1 MIAHLHADGA
11 DGDPAALPRPLWYN
25 PITAR
30 RREQNLTADA
40 LSRIEAR
47 VAGSEAALLYAT
59 TSGCGVC
66 VALKPKVR
74 NLLASRFPR
83 MAFIEVELDA
93 IPELGRHYNLAAVPT
108 VIVFFEGKEHFRKTR
123 VFGLEELAD
132 AIGRPYRLLF
142 DA

>member
-1 MIAHLHADGA
+1 M
-11 DGDPAALPRPLWYN
+11 
-25 PITAR
+25 
-30 RREQNLTADA
+30 TADT
-40 LSRIEAR
+40 LSQIEAR

-74 NLLASRFPR
+74 DLLENRFPQ

-93 IPELGRHYNLAAVPT
+93 TPELGRRYSLTAVPT
-108 VIVFFEGKEHFRKTR
+108 VIVFFQSKEHVRKAR

-132 AIGRPYRLLF
+132 AIERPYRLLF
-142 DA
+142 NE